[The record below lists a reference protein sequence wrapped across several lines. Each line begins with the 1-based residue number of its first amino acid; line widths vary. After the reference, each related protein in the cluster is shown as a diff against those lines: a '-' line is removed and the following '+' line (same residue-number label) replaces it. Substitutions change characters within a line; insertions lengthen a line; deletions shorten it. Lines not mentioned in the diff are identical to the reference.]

1 MQWNAPLACGFQF
14 SCVQLFIFLHLGI
27 SCACAPCQY
36 PCMLALGHTLA
47 HTYTQHQAA
56 GQRQLCS
63 LKGKVNSC
71 ACDSWSSHDI
81 PSPNIGD
88 SFGHNG
94 ESAERGPFTA
104 WTRRQSFSLQ
114 PGWARF
120 FQNAFPVIMWEV
132 MSFSLVCI
140 PYNSPPFATKQASRA
155 N

>member
-81 PSPNIGD
+81 PSPNIG
-88 SFGHNG
+88 GQL
-94 ESAERGPFTA
+94 
-104 WTRRQSFSLQ
+104 WTQWRVSREGSIYSLDETPKLQ
-114 PGWARF
+114 PATRLSSV
-120 FQNAFPVIMWEV
+120 FPKRISSDNVRSNEFLLGLHPI
-132 MSFSLVCI
+132 
-140 PYNSPPFATKQASRA
+140 
-155 N
+155 